1 MADTL
6 GKTVDQAKGIAG
18 QGLQQAQG
26 AAGQVTKTATDT
38 VGGATKQTPL
48 RADFERKAGQ
58 LQRRQPRREGRY
70 DDYEDDE
77 SSDPE
82 FHFPER
88 HGKHRITPI
97 RTSRIA
103 DRPISDKGATMNI
116 KIELDL
122 EVEVE
127 VCFCSPTEFFLS
139 LLTDI

>member
-6 GKTVDQAKGIAG
+6 GKTVDQAKGVAG

-88 HGKHRITPI
+88 HGKHRITPV

-127 VCFCSPTEFFLS
+127 VCFYPMRPS
-139 LLTDI
+139 LFSLTFC

>member
-6 GKTVDQAKGIAG
+6 GKTVDQAKGVAG
-18 QGLQQAQG
+18 QGLQTAQG
-26 AAGQVTKTATDT
+26 AAGQVTKSATDT
-38 VGGATKQTPL
+38 VGGATNQTPL
-48 RADFERKAGQ
+48 RGDFEKKAGQ

-77 SSDPE
+77 DESEPE

-88 HGKHRITPI
+88 HGKRRIIPV
-97 RTSRIA
+97 RQSRIA
-103 DRPISDKGATMNI
+103 DRPMSDKGATMNI

-127 VCFCSPTEFFLS
+127 VGFLPFFLARA
-139 LLTDI
+139 LFD

>member
-6 GKTVDQAKGIAG
+6 GKTVDQAKGVAG
-18 QGLQQAQG
+18 QGVQQAQG
-26 AAGQVTKTATDT
+26 LAGQAANTAGQVTK
-38 VGGATKQTPL
+38 QNPL

-58 LQRRQPRREGRY
+58 LQRRQPRREGRRY

-88 HGKHRITPI
+88 HGKRRLIPV

-103 DRPISDKGATMNI
+103 DRPVSDKDSTMKI

-127 VCFCSPTEFFLS
+127 VCVHRCYAWIETNKC
-139 LLTDI
+139 

>member
-1 MADTL
+1 MADVV
-6 GKTVDQAKGIAG
+6 KNTVDQAQGVAG

-26 AAGQVTKTATDT
+26 LAGQATKTATDT
-38 VGGATKQTPL
+38 AGQVTKQTPL

-82 FHFPER
+82 FHFAER
-88 HGKHRITPI
+88 HGKRRLMPV
-97 RTSRIA
+97 RTSRIT
-103 DRPISDKGATMNI
+103 DRPISDKDSTMKI

-127 VCFCSPTEFFLS
+127 VC
-139 LLTDI
+139 IV